1 MVGDRRI
8 LKLCYTCY
16 VFMMCHLK
24 ENIPPPSLRASLL
37 PVISYEPN
45 TAAALPLDIL
55 KHNIERL

>member
-1 MVGDRRI
+1 
-8 LKLCYTCY
+8 
-16 VFMMCHLK
+16 MCHLK

-55 KHNIERL
+55 KPNIERL